1 MVNLHRASTPS
12 EQSREVLTDAVELYV
27 LDHIDYHLIRIRE
40 LLHAHIYRCVIY
52 VYLYICRYIYIYI
65 LYIYRN

>member
-1 MVNLHRASTPS
+1 MCGTAGFTCMVNLHRASTPS

-40 LLHAHIYRCVIY
+40 LLHAHIYIGV
-52 VYLYICRYIYIYI
+52 
-65 LYIYRN
+65 